1 MSLQFMKILQNIVTN
16 RPKNSNM
23 MLGRWNL
30 INNQNITSVLANMD
44 SCGDKLCGNTD
55 TMRKAI
61 DKYSNKTK

>member
-1 MSLQFMKILQNIVTN
+1 MTPSLLRIITNIVTN
-16 RPKNSNM
+16 RPKKTNM
-23 MLGRWNL
+23 LLGRWNL